1 MSKLKQRREEI
12 RNLSVEQINEQI
24 MGLLRDQFN
33 LRMQKATG
41 QLGQIHLLKQVKRD
55 IARLKAELTVKQKQA
70 GK

>member
-55 IARLKAELTVKQKQA
+55 IARLKAELTVKQQQA

>member
-1 MSKLKQRREEI
+1 MRLKQRREEM
-12 RNLSVEQINEQI
+12 RSLSVEQINEQI

-33 LRMQKATG
+33 MRMQKATG

-55 IARLKAELTVKQKQA
+55 IARLKTELTAKQKQA

>member
-1 MSKLKQRREEI
+1 MSKLKQRREEV

-55 IARLKAELTVKQKQA
+55 IARLKTELTVKQKQA

>member
-1 MSKLKQRREEI
+1 MRLKQRREEV

-55 IARLKAELTVKQKQA
+55 IARLKTELTAKQKQA

>member
-1 MSKLKQRREEI
+1 MSKTKQRREEV

-55 IARLKAELTVKQKQA
+55 IARLKTELTAKQKQA

>member
-1 MSKLKQRREEI
+1 MSKTKQRREEV

-24 MGLLRDQFN
+24 VTLLRDQFN

-55 IARLKAELTVKQKQA
+55 IARLKTELTAKQKQA

>member
-1 MSKLKQRREEI
+1 MKVKQRREEV

-41 QLGQIHLLKQVKRD
+41 QLGQVHLLKQVKRD
-55 IARLKAELTVKQKQA
+55 IARLKTELTAKQKQA

>member
-1 MSKLKQRREEI
+1 MSKLKQRREEV

-55 IARLKAELTVKQKQA
+55 IARLKTELTVKQQQA

>member
-1 MSKLKQRREEI
+1 MSKLKQKREEV

-55 IARLKAELTVKQKQA
+55 IARLKTELTVKQKQA

>member
-1 MSKLKQRREEI
+1 MKVKQRREEV
-12 RNLSVEQINEQI
+12 RSLSVEQINEQI

-41 QLGQIHLLKQVKRD
+41 QLGQVHLLKQVKRD
-55 IARLKAELTVKQKQA
+55 IARLKTELTAKQKQA